1 MIDVTRIKNN
11 DEMHVPEDRFK
22 WQELQRQLNV
32 TQKVSLWNK
41 VFSNKW

>member
-1 MIDVTRIKNN
+1 
-11 DEMHVPEDRFK
+11 MHVPEDRFK

-32 TQKVSLWNK
+32 TQKEFWNK